1 MNFLAQSFVPVY
13 ASQSAAELGNHS
25 MIIGGPIMYL
35 NAGETWPMCATC
47 AHPLVPFI
55 QINASSDSTPQEL
68 RTHIP
73 GVVSARE
80 GLATM
85 VQLFVCPEYDCYNT
99 STTYSTDTRSWIV
112 RVATVPI
119 DGPPSGE
126 PQLAEAR
133 AKIEQGPGFLPAR
146 VVETW
151 VAGKQETLD
160 QELVWGQEDSEEF
173 YAAHEPEPG
182 LKLLGHSV
190 RGKYYCS
197 DEDGCPQAG
206 AHEHP
211 DRREL
216 IQLGDQRNCE
226 WDEDE
231 ALAMMSTIGNTWI
244 EQCVDHP
251 EVLTLTMSGNW

>member
-1 MNFLAQSFVPVY
+1 MNFLAQSFVPFH
-13 ASQSAAELGNHS
+13 APNLAAESGHHS
-25 MIIGGPIMYL
+25 IIIGGPIMYL
-35 NAGETWPMCATC
+35 TQARLG
-47 AHPLVPFI
+47 
-55 QINASSDSTPQEL
+55 L
-68 RTHIP
+68 RARRAPILC

-80 GLATM
+80 GLATL
-85 VQLFVCPEYDCYNT
+85 VQLFVCPEHDCYNT

-112 RVATVPI
+112 CVATVPI
-119 DGPPSGE
+119 AAPPSGE

-133 AKIEQGPGFLPAR
+133 TKIEQGPGLLPAR

-151 VAGKQETLD
+151 VAGKPKTLD

-173 YAAHEPEPG
+173 YTEHEPEPG
-182 LKLLGHSV
+182 LKLLSHSV
-190 RGKYYCS
+190 R
-197 DEDGCPQAG
+197 DGCRQAG